1 MTGRPPPGPSEP
13 GRALPVLDRIAP
25 APPNSLVISIIDGHT
40 GAGDIVADPFGR
52 GGWIARAGL
61 DRQRRVV
68 SLESSPL
75 TRMLAEVVLRPP
87 DVRHLDAAFQGIAA
101 SPRRESS
108 LKVSLGDMFATR
120 CATCGRTLVAD
131 EVVWQ
136 TEDEGEAAR
145 PIAKRYRCTVCR
157 DQRGGGEQRE
167 GELDADDLVRATG
180 DVGAAAVRR
189 ELAERFPPIDGAPD
203 LVGELLDLHS
213 PRQLVGLAAIM
224 ARVEGDLRAAPVL
237 AALRLAVLHAILPAS
252 RLTTGAGRTA
262 SLRVAAG
269 HVRLPG
275 SGTWRERNPWVAF
288 EDGFRMVRGFV
299 QGLEGGTVGPVPARL
314 GEDLR
319 SLGEG
324 TATALLGLAGAGGV
338 RALGLDGR
346 DPGRSGSPRIRLVLA
361 QPPLR
366 PALDRLAATYHGA
379 AWVLGREAAM
389 LVPAGALAGASLRAP
404 WSWQAAAIGR
414 TLESIAPAMARDG
427 RTVLLVDGGSQA
439 LVSAVLGGSTAGFR
453 LVTAQLGDADD
464 DTGLVE
470 LLPPNAVLPP
480 GPRTR
485 ANVALDPVPGGAGD
499 PDLVP
504 GPGLFAA
511 PERFDQRPFSALE
524 AARKVSETAVEML
537 KARGEPAR
545 YERLLPEI
553 LVGLDRGG
561 MLRRFTTTASSDADE
576 APDPGSDTT
585 ERSDAGRSDATPAE
599 PAELVAE
606 PSPRTAPVT
615 HGVARTASD
624 EAPDP
629 VERLIALID
638 GELTR
643 PTQHRLVEIEPGRW
657 WLGDRGDRE
666 AAAAPLADRV
676 EWSVFSLLST
686 AGPLPETA
694 FFERIAAMFMGHDL
708 ADEALVRACLDSYRS
723 PASTPERI
731 ATKDDLLRRSQ
742 EHTELLAA
750 LADGGHR
757 LGMQVWLG
765 RREQTRRIDG
775 VPLGDLLGDR
785 EHDGALAWLGRG
797 EEVLDVD
804 CIWYVRGKVAFLFEV
819 EWTAMLGE
827 PLLRRHARI
836 PSDERIVRFLVIAPE
851 RTELV
856 RYKLA
861 RSPLLRAALDDGPW
875 HIIKSDH
882 LQRFLEQDELDL
894 DALEPLLGLDPL
906 VERSGEQLPLFEG

>member
-25 APPNSLVISIIDGHT
+25 APPHNLVVSLIDGHT
-40 GAGDIVADPFGR
+40 ADGDIVADPFGR

-68 SLESSPL
+68 SLESGPL

-136 TEDEGEAAR
+136 TGDDGAAAR

-167 GELDADDLVRATG
+167 AELDADDLARATA

-203 LVGELLDLHS
+203 LVDELLDLHL

-252 RLTTGAGRTA
+252 RLTTGQGRTA
-262 SLRVAAG
+262 TLRVASG

-275 SGTWRERNPWVAF
+275 SDTWRERNPWVAF

-299 QGLEGGTVGPVPARL
+299 QGLEGGAFGPVPARL

-346 DPGRSGSPRIRLVLA
+346 DTGRSGNPRIRLVLA

-366 PALDRLAATYHGA
+366 PALDRLAAAYHGA

-427 RTVLLVDGGSQA
+427 RAVLLVDGGSQA
-439 LVSAVLGGSTAGFR
+439 LVSAVLGGSSAGFR
-453 LVTAQLGDADD
+453 LVTAQLADAGD

-470 LLPPNAVLPP
+470 LLHPNAVLPP

-485 ANVALDPVPGGAGD
+485 ANVALEPVPGGAGD

-561 MLRRFTTTASSDADE
+561 MLRRYTTKASSDADE
-576 APDPGSDTT
+576 AAEPADA
-585 ERSDAGRSDATPAE
+585 ERSAADATPPE
-599 PAELVAE
+599 PADRFTE
-606 PSPRTAPVT
+606 PGHGPRPSRTGSPGRQMTK
-615 HGVARTASD
+615 
-624 EAPDP
+624 
-629 VERLIALID
+629 
-638 GELTR
+638 R
-643 PTQHRLVEIEPGRW
+643 PT
-657 WLGDRGDRE
+657 
-666 AAAAPLADRV
+666 
-676 EWSVFSLLST
+676 
-686 AGPLPETA
+686 
-694 FFERIAAMFMGHDL
+694 
-708 ADEALVRACLDSYRS
+708 
-723 PASTPERI
+723 
-731 ATKDDLLRRSQ
+731 
-742 EHTELLAA
+742 
-750 LADGGHR
+750 
-757 LGMQVWLG
+757 
-765 RREQTRRIDG
+765 
-775 VPLGDLLGDR
+775 
-785 EHDGALAWLGRG
+785 
-797 EEVLDVD
+797 
-804 CIWYVRGKVAFLFEV
+804 
-819 EWTAMLGE
+819 
-827 PLLRRHARI
+827 
-836 PSDERIVRFLVIAPE
+836 PSNGSSR
-851 RTELV
+851 
-856 RYKLA
+856 
-861 RSPLLRAALDDGPW
+861 
-875 HIIKSDH
+875 
-882 LQRFLEQDELDL
+882 
-894 DALEPLLGLDPL
+894 
-906 VERSGEQLPLFEG
+906 

>member
-1 MTGRPPPGPSEP
+1 MSGRPPPGPSEP
-13 GRALPVLDRIAP
+13 GRVLPVLDRLAP
-25 APPNSLVISIIDGHT
+25 APPPSIVASLIDGHT
-40 GAGDIVADPFGR
+40 GPGDIVADPFGR

-61 DRQRRVV
+61 DRQRRVI

-131 EVVWQ
+131 EIVWQ
-136 TEDEGEAAR
+136 TEDDGAAAR
-145 PIAKRYRCTVCR
+145 PIARRYRCTVCR
-157 DQRGGGEQRE
+157 DQRGGGELRE
-167 GELDADDLVRATG
+167 AELDPEDVVRATA

-203 LVGELLDLHS
+203 LVDELLALHS
-213 PRQLVGLAAIM
+213 PRQLVGLAAIV

-252 RLTTGAGRTA
+252 RLTTGHGRTA
-262 SLRVAAG
+262 TLRVAAG

-299 QGLEGGTVGPVPARL
+299 QGLEGGGFAPVPARL

-324 TATALLGLAGAGGV
+324 TATALLGLAGAGGI

-346 DPGRSGSPRIRLVLA
+346 DPGRSGSPRVRLVLA
-361 QPPLR
+361 QSPPR
-366 PALDRLAATYHGA
+366 PALDRLAAAYHAA
-379 AWVLGREAAM
+379 AWVLGREAAT

-427 RTVLLVDGGSQA
+427 RIVLLVDGGSEA
-439 LVSAVLGGSTAGFR
+439 LVSAVLGGSSAGFR
-453 LVTAQLGDADD
+453 LVTAQLADTDD
-464 DTGLVE
+464 DTGLAE
-470 LLPPNAVLPP
+470 LLPPNAALPP

-485 ANVALDPVPGGAGD
+485 ANVALPPVPGGAGD

-524 AARKVSETAVEML
+524 ASRKVSETAVEML

-561 MLRRFTTTASSDADE
+561 MLRRYTTTASSDAAE
-576 APDPGSDTT
+576 AADTAEAAVDTT
-585 ERSDAGRSDATPAE
+585 LG
-599 PAELVAE
+599 E
-606 PSPRTAPVT
+606 PSEPEVATTGGITEPGPRTAPVT
-615 HGVARTASD
+615 HGVARAAGD

-657 WLGDRGDRE
+657 WLGDRADRD

-686 AGPLPETA
+686 AGPLPESA
-694 FFERIAAMFMGHDL
+694 FFERIAAMFTGHDL

-723 PASTPERI
+723 PTSTPERI
-731 ATKDDLLRRSQ
+731 VTTDDLLGRSQ

-750 LADGGHR
+750 LTEGGHR

-775 VPLGDLLGDR
+775 TPLGDLLGDR
-785 EHDGALAWLGRG
+785 ERDGSLAWLGRA
-797 EEVLDVD
+797 EELLDVD

-827 PLLRRHARI
+827 PVLRRHAHI

-875 HIIKSDH
+875 HILKSDH
-882 LQRFLEQDELDL
+882 LRRFLERDELDL

-906 VERSGEQLPLFEG
+906 VERSGDQLPLFEG

>member
-13 GRALPVLDRIAP
+13 GRALPVLDRLAP
-25 APPNSLVISIIDGHT
+25 APPPSLVVALIDGHT
-40 GAGDIVADPFGR
+40 GPGDIVADPFGR

-136 TEDEGEAAR
+136 TEDGGAAAR
-145 PIAKRYRCTVCR
+145 PIARRYRCTVCR

-167 GELDADDLVRATG
+167 AELDPDDLARATA
-180 DVGAAAVRR
+180 DVGAASVRR

-203 LVGELLDLHS
+203 LVADLLDLHS

-252 RLTTGAGRTA
+252 RLTTGSGRTA
-262 SLRVAAG
+262 TLRVAAG

-299 QGLEGGTVGPVPARL
+299 QGLEGGGFAPVPARL

-324 TATALLGLAGAGGV
+324 TATALLGLAGAGGF

-346 DPGRSGSPRIRLVLA
+346 DPGRSGSPRVRLVLA
-361 QPPLR
+361 QPPPR
-366 PALDRLAATYHGA
+366 PALDRLAAAYHAA

-389 LVPAGALAGASLRAP
+389 LVPAGALAGASFRAP

-427 RTVLLVDGGSQA
+427 RIVLLVDGGSEA
-439 LVSAVLGGSTAGFR
+439 LVSAVLGGSSAGFR
-453 LVTAQLGDADD
+453 LVSAQLADADH
-464 DTGLVE
+464 DTGLAE
-470 LLPPNAVLPP
+470 LLPPNASPP
-480 GPRTR
+480 PAPRTR
-485 ANVALDPVPGGAGD
+485 ANVALPPVPGGAGD

-524 AARKVSETAVEML
+524 ASRKVSETAVEML

-561 MLRRFTTTASSDADE
+561 MLRRYSTTASGDAEE
-576 APDPGSDTT
+576 A
-585 ERSDAGRSDATPAE
+585 AE
-599 PAELVAE
+599 PGADLTLDE
-606 PSPRTAPVT
+606 PSEPEIATTGGGTEPGQRTAPVT
-615 HGVARTASD
+615 NGVARTAGD

-657 WLGDRGDRE
+657 WLGDRADRD

-686 AGPLPETA
+686 AGPLPESA
-694 FFERIAAMFMGHDL
+694 FFERIAAMFTGHDL

-723 PASTPERI
+723 STSTPERI
-731 ATKDDLLRRSQ
+731 VTTDDLLGRSQ

-750 LADGGHR
+750 LTDGGHR

-775 VPLGDLLGDR
+775 TPLGDLLDDR
-785 EHDGALAWLGRG
+785 ERDGSLAWLGRA
-797 EEVLDVD
+797 EELLDVD

-827 PLLRRHARI
+827 PVLRRHARI
-836 PSDERIVRFLVIAPE
+836 PADERIVRFLVIAPE

-856 RYKLA
+856 RHKLA
-861 RSPLLRAALDDGPW
+861 RSPLLRTALDDGPW
-875 HIIKSDH
+875 HILKSDH
-882 LQRFLEQDELDL
+882 LRRFLEREELDL
-894 DALEPLLGLDPL
+894 DALEPLLGLDPP
-906 VERSGEQLPLFEG
+906 VERSGDQLPLFEG